1 MRDFWVVRDGSRV
14 VLRMLLN
21 GQFGP
26 YQVFAAL
33 MGKASW
39 LDAAR
44 YVARRVEFFG
54 STAMA
59 CAGCGMPVPVNL
71 LDVPWSE
78 DRCPHCTDEAEGKV
92 MAALAVPA

>member
-1 MRDFWVVRDGSRV
+1 VRDFWVVRDGSRT

-21 GQFGP
+21 GRLGP
-26 YQVFAAL
+26 YQAFAAL

-44 YVARRVEFFG
+44 YVAHRVEFFG
-54 STAMA
+54 SEAVT
-59 CAGCGMPVPVNL
+59 CEDCGTPVPVSL

-78 DRCPHCTDEAEGKV
+78 TRCPRCADQAEGKV
-92 MAALAVPA
+92 MAVPA